1 MPRRIEVP
9 SADALFGGPG
19 PSPREQREPPAA
31 ITEAVR
37 DEIDVRPLPPPS
49 RRARRPSRPPR
60 ADQGAMRRLEELEAT
75 LADLPLDRLI
85 ELREELET
93 LLASGSVDADR
104 LERVLELGRR

>member
-19 PSPREQREPPAA
+19 PRPRDQGEPPAA

-37 DEIDVRPLPPPS
+37 DEIDIRPLPPRS
-49 RRARRPSRPPR
+49 RRARRPSPPR
-60 ADQGAMRRLEELEAT
+60 ADQGAMRRLEELEAA